1 MADRM
6 RSLRP
11 QMQIVVSAN
20 HLGQVRLS
28 MVDDGL
34 ETETV
39 WSGLK
44 VRGE

>member
-1 MADRM
+1 M
-6 RSLRP
+6 RTLRP
-11 QMQIVVSAN
+11 QMQIVISAN
-20 HLGQVRLS
+20 YLGQVKLS

-39 WSGLK
+39 WSGLT